1 VPDRARIWWRAKET
15 KSRQNLLSR
24 EDLVR
29 GEEVMV
35 REPIKAKEETGD
47 FGPKFLTNKED
58 AS

>member
-1 VPDRARIWWRAKET
+1 
-15 KSRQNLLSR
+15 
-24 EDLVR
+24 
-29 GEEVMV
+29 MV